1 MLDELIRAML
11 DQMPNMIGLVITIVI
26 LYRQNETL
34 MLDVLRRL
42 DDLEE
47 TLEHLGDTK

>member
-1 MLDELIRAML
+1 MDNLLKSVVE
-11 DQMPNMIGLVITIVI
+11 QMPNMIGLVIAIVI
-26 LYRQNETL
+26 LYRQNEHL

-47 TLEHLGDTK
+47 KLEHLDDTK